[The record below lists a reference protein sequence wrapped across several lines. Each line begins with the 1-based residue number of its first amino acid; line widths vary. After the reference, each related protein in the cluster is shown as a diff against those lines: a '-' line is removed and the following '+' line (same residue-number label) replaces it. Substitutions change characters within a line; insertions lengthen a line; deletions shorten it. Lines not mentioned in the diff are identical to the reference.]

1 MKKVLIVAAATGL
14 MSLAACE
21 TAPVTNN
28 TAENVAEAL
37 EESADNMEMMADN
50 ATNEVAEDALE
61 TEADN
66 LQDRADE
73 VAANAT
79 E

>member
-21 TAPVTNN
+21 STPAANN

-37 EESADNMEMMADN
+37 EESADNLELAADN

-61 TEADN
+61 NAADN
-66 LQDRADE
+66 LEEAAD
-73 VAANAT
+73 AAGNAA